1 MTYAQAFPVEIND
14 IISEFENF
22 ISNLENLEDDIYNR
36 KNEYIDYLSALKNA
50 FSEKDADKV
59 VSKWRMVEQVWMKI
73 DTPFQIGH
81 PLEFYE
87 DLYRKAVAPEWD
99 IRIVDTSV
107 LDSVVESD
115 MKDMYETLYDDIGR
129 CKYESSYNYSKEN
142 MNRVQLY
149 VSTPVL
155 YFGSEF
161 CGLFSAQVVPNDETV
176 SEAH

>member
-1 MTYAQAFPVEIND
+1 
-14 IISEFENF
+14 
-22 ISNLENLEDDIYNR
+22 
-36 KNEYIDYLSALKNA
+36 LKNA
-50 FSEKDADKV
+50 FSEENIDQV
-59 VSKWRMVEQVWMKI
+59 VSKWRTVEEAWMKI

-129 CKYESSYNYSKEN
+129 CKYEASYRYSKEN

-155 YFGSEF
+155 YF
-161 CGLFSAQVVPNDETV
+161 
-176 SEAH
+176 

>member
-1 MTYAQAFPVEIND
+1 
-14 IISEFENF
+14 
-22 ISNLENLEDDIYNR
+22 
-36 KNEYIDYLSALKNA
+36 
-50 FSEKDADKV
+50 
-59 VSKWRMVEQVWMKI
+59 MKI

-129 CKYESSYNYSKEN
+129 CKYKASYNYSKEN

-149 VSTPVL
+149 ISTPVL
-155 YFGSEF
+155 YF
-161 CGLFSAQVVPNDETV
+161 
-176 SEAH
+176 